1 MQIGMN
7 PQEQVWDELREK
19 AFANRLFKSMNAVV
33 DAAVAAIRRMEASPA
48 SLASLTMR
56 GWMESALPSLEY

>member
-1 MQIGMN
+1 
-7 PQEQVWDELREK
+7 
-19 AFANRLFKSMNAVV
+19 MNAVV